1 VAGEEGERRRLLRQE
16 ERGGVAALREVHHG
30 CGRQASMA
38 IDMTTIATVVAPVS
52 GSDHCQPMVSCDH
65 VAAPKP
71 RKIVTQQTSG
81 PVMPCPR

>member
-1 VAGEEGERRRLLRQE
+1 
-16 ERGGVAALREVHHG
+16 
-30 CGRQASMA
+30 MA